1 MNTFTQ
7 PLMELNEFREA
18 LQHLQRNETP
28 VYATGCIDSQKS
40 HLIYALSEHVKFR
53 VIITYND
60 IKAKEIYEDFKLYDT
75 PGLKSSGSVLT
86 YCDEKDL
93 KTIIPSKTI
102 KPMVFQLKQ
111 NVIKP

>member
-60 IKAKEIYEDFKLYDT
+60 IKAKEIYE
-75 PGLKSSGSVLT
+75 
-86 YCDEKDL
+86 
-93 KTIIPSKTI
+93 
-102 KPMVFQLKQ
+102 Q
-111 NVIKP
+111 NKI